1 MQRRM
6 TAPALILTLSL
17 LGQTPE
23 VQSEAPSRAAGI
35 ALTASASAAML
46 VGTSVIICSLPSWL
60 DGLDLLPNSTPGI
73 SSGDVTHIIVA
84 SALTVVG
91 AALIVTGA
99 VLLPMGIKRIRG
111 ASSDSARRSV
121 EVLPTFAFTGRGGVG
136 GLLVRF

>member
-1 MQRRM
+1 MESRM
-6 TAPALILTLSL
+6 TPATLVLTLAL

-23 VQSEAPSRAAGI
+23 VQSEQPSRAAGI

-84 SALTVVG
+84 SALTAVG

-99 VLLPMGIKRIRG
+99 VLLPMGIRRIRG
-111 ASSDSARRSV
+111 ASSESARRGV
-121 EVLPTFAFTGRGGVG
+121 EVLPTFAFTGHAGVG
-136 GLLVRF
+136 GLLIRY